1 MSAVSQST
9 RMTEGSI
16 TKHILTFAI
25 PIFWGNLFQQMY
37 NTVDSLIVG
46 RYLGSESL
54 AAVSSSSNLI
64 FLLVGFFGGVS
75 IGAGVVIARY
85 FGAQDMDRVHRSIHT
100 TVALGVICS
109 IFLTI
114 IGIFGAPF
122 ILKLMGT
129 PPKVLAE
136 SVTYF
141 RIYFAGSLGFI
152 MYNSFV
158 GILRAVGDSK
168 HPLYYLVFA
177 SLLNIVLDLV
187 LIAGFG
193 FGVGAAALATI
204 ISQITSALLCLA
216 QLLRSPQE
224 FRIIPTDIRLDKE
237 MLKQIIRNG
246 LPAGFENSVIS
257 IANVFIQSAINSF
270 GTNAIAGCGSYTKIQ
285 GFSFIP
291 VNSFTAAL
299 STFISQNLG
308 AKQHERAKKG
318 AHFGLI
324 CCAILAELI
333 GVFTY
338 TFAPQL
344 MSAFSDVP
352 EVIEYGVTYARVNGL
367 FFFFV
372 AFTHTAASIIRGAGK
387 GTFSM
392 YVYVFTWCVVRII
405 YISLMVKVIPSIS
418 VIFWAYPIT
427 WALSTL
433 VFGIYLLKSDW
444 VHGLD

>member
-1 MSAVSQST
+1 MSSASST
-9 RMTEGSI
+9 TLMTEGSI
-16 TKHILTFAI
+16 SKHILKFAI

-46 RYLGSESL
+46 RYLGNESL

-85 FGAQDMDRVHRSIHT
+85 FGAQDMKRVHDAIHT
-100 TVALGVICS
+100 TVALGLICGVL
-109 IFLTI
+109 LTI
-114 IGIFGAPF
+114 LGVFCAPF

-129 PPKVLAE
+129 PAEVLAE

-152 MYNSFV
+152 LYNSFV

-204 ISQITSALLCLA
+204 ISQITSAILCLI

-224 FRIIPTDIRLDKE
+224 FRLYPKDIRLHGD
-237 MLKQIIRNG
+237 MVRQIIRNG
-246 LPAGFENSVIS
+246 LPAGFENSIIS

-318 AHFGLI
+318 ARFGLI
-324 CCAILAELI
+324 CCAVLAEMI

-338 TFAPQL
+338 IFAPQL

-352 EVIEYGVTYARVNGL
+352 EVIECGVQYARVNGL

-372 AFTHTAASIIRGAGK
+372 AFTHTAASIVRGSGN

-392 YVYVFTWCVVRII
+392 YVYVFTWCVVRIV
-405 YISLMVKVIPSIS
+405 YISVMVKLIPSIQ
-418 VIFWAYPIT
+418 VIFWAYPLT
-427 WALSTL
+427 WALSTI
-433 VFGIYLLKSDW
+433 VFSIYLLKSDW

>member
-1 MSAVSQST
+1 MSATSQST
-9 RMTEGSI
+9 LMTEGSI
-16 TKHILTFAI
+16 TKHILKFAF

-75 IGAGVVIARY
+75 VGAGVVIARY
-85 FGAQDMDRVHRSIHT
+85 FGAQDMDRVHKAIHT
-100 TVALGVICS
+100 TVALGVICG

-114 IGIFGAPF
+114 IGFFGAPF
-122 ILKLMGT
+122 ILNLMGT
-129 PPKVLAE
+129 PPEVLAE
-136 SVTYF
+136 SITYF

-177 SLLNIVLDLV
+177 SVLNIILDLV

-204 ISQITSALLCLA
+204 ISQITSAILCLI
-216 QLLRSPQE
+216 QLLRSPQD
-224 FRIIPTDIRLDKE
+224 FRIVPADIRLDHE
-237 MLKQIIRNG
+237 MVRQIIRNG

-270 GTNAIAGCGSYTKIQ
+270 GTNAIAGCGAYTKIQ

-308 AKQHERAKKG
+308 ARQHDRAKKG

-324 CCAILAELI
+324 CCAVLAELI

-338 TFAPQL
+338 LFAPQL

-352 EVIEYGVTYARVNGL
+352 EVIECGVTYARVNGL

-372 AFTHTAASIIRGAGK
+372 AFTHTAASIVRGAGK

-405 YISLMVKVIPSIS
+405 YISIMVKFIPSIS

-427 WALSTL
+427 WALSAF
-433 VFGIYLLKSDW
+433 VFMIYLLKSDW